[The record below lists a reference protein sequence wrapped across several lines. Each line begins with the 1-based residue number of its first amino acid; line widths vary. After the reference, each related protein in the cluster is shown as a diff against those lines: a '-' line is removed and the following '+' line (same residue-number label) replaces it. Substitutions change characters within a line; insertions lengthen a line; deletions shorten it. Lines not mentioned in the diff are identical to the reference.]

1 MIKIALRR
9 NLIYPFLLLVWK
21 VVRDAESYLILKL
34 FNFNNSLIYTP
45 IMFLGEFFA
54 GLILFKYEKK
64 FASKRKEKKNNIAY
78 PVQCAK
84 KNLNLNPVDGKT
96 KIHFLIFAA
105 AFSDFTQFM
114 IRNRIISKFMKISS
128 TLQNRLG
135 ANITFIGALFYV
147 YAFKIKIYKHHI
159 FTFIVIS
166 ACLVLV
172 IIFEYVFQEINIFLS
187 YTEFTIVLL
196 IILVNNLFENL
207 LDTLEKYL
215 FEYDFCEPLKV
226 LMFEGIYGFLLSF
239 SLLYFPE
246 FTTDLIRIYNDNS
259 VGYFILFIFLL
270 VVYFI
275 LCGGKNAYRVIT
287 TKLYSPMTRV
297 FTDYFLNPFY
307 LIYYFAADND
317 FKTDSVIKTGFYF
330 GINLIISIANSF
342 VGLVFNEFLVLFMCG
357 LERDTHD
364 QVSRRAE
371 TKYEITLNEKHDD
384 NEDDDSDYKIY

>member
-1 MIKIALRR
+1 MDFFF
-9 NLIYPFLLLVWK
+9 FL
-21 VVRDAESYLILKL
+21 
-34 FNFNNSLIYTP
+34 
-45 IMFLGEFFA
+45 
-54 GLILFKYEKK
+54 YEKK
-64 FASKRKEKKNNIAY
+64 IFKKKIPIYSNNKYSISLITSKLRMKILDSH
-78 PVQCAK
+78 AK
-84 KNLNLNPVDGKT
+84 
-96 KIHFLIFAA
+96 IYFLIFVASL
-105 AFSDFTQFM
+105 SDFTQFL
-114 IRNRIISKFMKISS
+114 IRNRIIPKYPKISIS
-128 TLQNRLG
+128 IQNRLG
-135 ANITFIGALFYV
+135 ANETFMGAFLYV
-147 YAFKIKIYKHHI
+147 YLLKIKIFKHHI
-159 FTFIVIS
+159 LTVIIITT
-166 ACLVLV
+166 CLVLV